1 MVHKAQHNADQQKVP
16 LLTRKTSKPRTKK
29 MFHSLRFFN
38 PKSKTNTSPHKL
50 SHGTIKKEVL
60 NCFLLRTKA
69 AFCTPRHC
77 LLTKLSLVNTTP
89 FLRYQRKILI
99 FKGIWLSTP
108 NNWPESLLSNYA
120 IVHILHWKILI
131 DCPNEGVLAIIKIH
145 HQDILH

>member
-1 MVHKAQHNADQQKVP
+1 MVHKAQHNADQHKVP

-29 MFHSLRFFN
+29 MFHPLRFFN
-38 PKSKTNTSPHKL
+38 PKSKTNTSPHKW

-99 FKGIWLSTP
+99 FKGILAFHAQQLTGVPALKLCHCTYS
-108 NNWPESLLSNYA
+108 SLKNSY
-120 IVHILHWKILI
+120 
-131 DCPNEGVLAIIKIH
+131 
-145 HQDILH
+145 